1 MRAEAGKQTPKKDM
15 NNIFMTS
22 HMTLSRA
29 SQIYSRV
36 FFVVYHSPFRA
47 SPTNVV
53 PQDAKGTAPNQL
65 NKDFRSPNKSQV
77 SKSLHYYQDI
87 LLYNVQWF
95 LSIA

>member
-1 MRAEAGKQTPKKDM
+1 MRAEAGKQIPKKDM

-36 FFVVYHSPFRA
+36 FLY
-47 SPTNVV
+47 SPTNIV

-77 SKSLHYYQDI
+77 TKSLHYYQDI